1 MEKIKDKIVFRSI
14 KAALGLIFYSFGL
27 FLTVKANIG
36 VAPWDVFALGF
47 VNKLPITLGQATM
60 MISIVV
66 VIIDLLLKEKIG
78 IGTLLDALIVGS
90 CLDIF
95 EMMGIVPNMSTVWT
109 GLIAMTIGLFIMALG
124 QYFYMDAALCCGP
137 RDTLLVG
144 LGKLVPK
151 IPIGAVLIVIEA
163 VVLIIGWILGGQVG
177 IGTLYSVVAA
187 GAIMQ
192 LIFRLVKFEPRDVIH
207 SGISIK
213 AKQADA

>member
-1 MEKIKDKIVFRSI
+1 MKNMKEKIWFRSI

-47 VNKLPITLGQATM
+47 VNQFSITLGQATM
-60 MISIVV
+60 MISVVV
-66 VIIDLLLKEKIG
+66 VIVDLILKEKIG
-78 IGTLLDALIVGS
+78 IGTLLDAIIVGAF
-90 CLDIF
+90 LDIF
-95 EMMGIVPNMSTVWT
+95 EMMGIVPNMTMVWT
-109 GLIAMTIGLFIMALG
+109 GLVAMTIGLFIMALG

-151 IPIGAVLIVIEA
+151 VPIGAVLIVIEA

-192 LIFRLVKFEPRDVIH
+192 LIFKLLKFEPRNVIH
-207 SGISIK
+207 SGIAIRT
-213 AKQADA
+213 KQADA